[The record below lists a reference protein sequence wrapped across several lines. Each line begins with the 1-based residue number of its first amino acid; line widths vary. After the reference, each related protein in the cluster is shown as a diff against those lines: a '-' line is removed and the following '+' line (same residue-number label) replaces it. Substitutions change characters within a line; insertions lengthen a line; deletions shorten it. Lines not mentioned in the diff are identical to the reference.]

1 MAEVKKKLEEI
12 VKRIETMI
20 KAGVEVKKEI
30 EEERA
35 KGE

>member
-20 KAGVEVKKEI
+20 KAGVEIKKEI

-35 KGE
+35 KKE